1 MDAVAKETI
10 NKPLTLPLMNGSMV
24 LQAFDIKRGQMMK
37 TLLAA
42 LALTAVASPAF
53 AQTYSNPNTITVVD
67 GGETTSDINVSGS
80 LGTITGLTLSLNGL
94 SHTYPD
100 DLVIGLLNADLGLGF
115 VFFSGAGG
123 STDISNLLLTFSDA
137 ASSQLPESF
146 VGGPIT
152 SGTYL
157 PSNFGGYEF
166 INFDDATAFADF
178 NGFSANGTWTLIVDD
193 VFPADGGTIINGW
206 TLNFTTDVSAVPEPA
221 AWGMMIGGFGLA
233 GMAMRRRQKVSV
245 AYAA

>member
-1 MDAVAKETI
+1 
-10 NKPLTLPLMNGSMV
+10 
-24 LQAFDIKRGQMMK
+24 MMK

-42 LALTAVASPAF
+42 LALTAVASPAL
-53 AQTYSNPNTITVVD
+53 AQTYTNATTITVVD
-67 GGETTSDINVSGS
+67 GGETSSDINVSGS
-80 LGTITGLTLSLNGL
+80 LGNVTGMTLSLNGL

-100 DLVIGLLNADLGLGF
+100 DLVIGVLNQSLGLGF

-123 STDISNLLLTFSDA
+123 STDISNVLLTFSDA

-146 VGGPIT
+146 IGGPIT

-157 PSNFGGYEF
+157 ASNFAGYEF
-166 INFDDATAFADF
+166 TFYDNATAFGDF
-178 NGFSANGTWTLIVDD
+178 SGFSANGTWTLFVDD